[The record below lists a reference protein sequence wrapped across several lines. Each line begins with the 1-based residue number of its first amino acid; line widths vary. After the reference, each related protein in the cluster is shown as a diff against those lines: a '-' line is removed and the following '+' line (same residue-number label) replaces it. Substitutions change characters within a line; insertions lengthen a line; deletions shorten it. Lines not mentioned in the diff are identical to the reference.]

1 MKGDGKNK
9 KCLAYVA
16 IFIVFQIIVIT
27 AFALTVMKVK
37 GPKVRFVTITADNFS
52 STGSNSD
59 PSLSLNLVTEIA
71 VKNTNFGHFKYQNS
85 TVTIYYSGQAIGT
98 ADIPQGKA
106 KARSTRRTGVIISI
120 NTDKLSGSTNLGSD
134 INSGVVP
141 LTSEATLKGKVE
153 LMKIIKKNKSGKMS
167 CSMSL
172 NLTNRA
178 IQDLKCK

>member
-37 GPKVRFVTITADNFS
+37 GPKVRFGTITADNFS
-52 STGSNSD
+52 STGSNS
-59 PSLSLNLVTEIA
+59 SWSLNLVTEFA

-85 TVTIYYSGQAIGT
+85 TVTIYYGGQAIGT

-106 KARSTRRTGVIISI
+106 KARSTRRTGVNISI
-120 NTDKLSGSTNLGSD
+120 NTDKSTNLGND

-167 CSMSL
+167 CSMSV
-172 NLTNRA
+172 NLTTRA